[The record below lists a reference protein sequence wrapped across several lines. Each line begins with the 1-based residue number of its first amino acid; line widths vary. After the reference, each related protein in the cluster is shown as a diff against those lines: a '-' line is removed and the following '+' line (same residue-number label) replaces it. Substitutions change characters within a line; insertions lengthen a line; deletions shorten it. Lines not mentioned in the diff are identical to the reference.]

1 MKVNIG
7 KYPNFIGPYQIAD
20 MLFFWTEKYPE
31 NDKLENRWD
40 YKLRDKFGGWL
51 ANDAN
56 GNDSLLAKLC
66 LYVYNKRERK
76 IRVHIDDYDVWNMND
91 TLSLII
97 LPMLKKLK
105 ECKHGSGHI
114 ELEDVPE
121 ELRYTETEDYDAQ
134 LTFDFYND
142 NDTSKQKLMC
152 NIHTRYDWV
161 LDEMIWTFEQL
172 CDEDCE
178 DKFWLERGEI
188 DLEKYPEDDGK
199 TLVPIRWKKKSV
211 IDYEGLK
218 THQDRIQNG
227 LRLFGVYYQTL
238 WD

>member
-7 KYPNFIGPYQIAD
+7 KYLSFIGPYQIAD
-20 MLFFWTEKYPE
+20 MVFFWTEKYPE

-40 YKLRDKFGGWL
+40 YKLRDKFGDWL
-51 ANDAN
+51 ANDVN

-76 IRVHIDDYDVWNMND
+76 IRVHIDDYDVWNMYH
-91 TLSLII
+91 TLSIII

-105 ECKHGSGHI
+105 ECKHGSGMI
-114 ELEDVPE
+114 DPKDVPE
-121 ELRYTETEDYDAQ
+121 HLRFDEHTEWNDN
-134 LTFDFYND
+134 LCFDFYHETTPEQPVSD
-142 NDTSKQKLMC
+142 
-152 NIHTRYDWV
+152 IHIRYEWV

-172 CDEDCE
+172 CDENCE